1 MSDILSDARE
11 WLRENPVGERMGRA
25 HDSECHRRHLE
36 CLVSRMAAEIERLRE
51 ERRWISVEERLPEL
65 NEANRFRVSCLVSC
79 KGGAVCEMDYEIN
92 TYAKREQNK
101 RPRWKWHGMMSMQD
115 VTHWMALPAPQEEEK
130 QP

>member
-1 MSDILSDARE
+1 MSDEQPIDLDDLRRVSEMVRE
-11 WLRENPVGERMGRA
+11 QTADNWLADMVELA
-25 HDSECHRRHLE
+25 
-36 CLVSRMAAEIERLRE
+36 AAEIERLRE

>member
-51 ERRWISVEERLPEL
+51 ERRWISVEERLPEAL
-65 NEANRFRVSCLVSC
+65 ETVLVYHLEYGWWSTAERHAE
-79 KGGAVCEMDYEIN
+79 GHWLDSGEDIL
-92 TYAKREQNK
+92 Q
-101 RPRWKWHGMMSMQD
+101 P
-115 VTHWMALPAPQEEEK
+115 THWMPLPPEPAT
-130 QP
+130 

>member
-51 ERRWISVEERLPEL
+51 ERRWISVEERVPETG
-65 NEANRFRVSCLVSC
+65 EEVIVCVDGHRGPAWSNRYQLVAFR
-79 KGGAVCEMDYEIN
+79 GAVSEQWLQERHES
-92 TYAKREQNK
+92 AK
-101 RPRWKWHGMMSMQD
+101 PVVG
-115 VTHWMALPAPQEEEK
+115 VTHWMPLPAPPEEK
-130 QP
+130 

>member
-51 ERRWISVEERLPEL
+51 ERRWISVEERLPKDG
-65 NEANRFRVSCLVSC
+65 VLVLWC
-79 KGGAVCEMDYEIN
+79 TRWDDWPMTDGMRDGKFVNIGGNMESKIKDF
-92 TYAKREQNK
+92 
-101 RPRWKWHGMMSMQD
+101 
-115 VTHWMALPAPQEEEK
+115 THWMPLPAP
-130 QP
+130 PAAD

>member
-51 ERRWISVEERLPEL
+51 ERRWISVEERVPE
-65 NEANRFRVSCLVSC
+65 RGVRVLVTLTPDS
-79 KGGAVCEMDYEIN
+79 KGRREVCEAALIYEHFFETDYGSYE
-92 TYAKREQNK
+92 A
-101 RPRWKWHGMMSMQD
+101 S
-115 VTHWMALPAPQEEEK
+115 HWMPLPAPPEGAS
-130 QP
+130 

>member
-51 ERRWISVEERLPEL
+51 ERRWVPSEERMPPDNVAVLVWHDAGGVEMAYREKGSWFMSFL
-65 NEANRFRVSCLVSC
+65 GYSVSDSS
-79 KGGAVCEMDYEIN
+79 YTN
-92 TYAKREQNK
+92 WQ
-101 RPRWKWHGMMSMQD
+101 P
-115 VTHWMALPAPQEEEK
+115 LPAPPEDGK
-130 QP
+130 